1 LHPSQ
6 RLKAKGIVLRD
17 APIYLDYQATTPLDP
32 RVLDAMLPFYRERF
46 GNPHSATHAYGWQA
60 EEAVEA
66 ARGHVARLVGAK
78 PAEIIFTSGATEAN
92 NLAIKGLAKPGGHI
106 VTVATEHECVLA
118 AAEAVERG
126 GMRVTYLPVM
136 ADGLIDLDH
145 VTAALT
151 PETVLVSVMAVNND
165 IGVIQNIQEI
175 AALAHTRG
183 VAFHSDA
190 AQAAG
195 KIALDVRA
203 QNIDLMSLS
212 AHKLYGPMGLGA
224 LYVHAGMADRLKPL
238 AHGGGQERGL
248 RPGTLPTPLCVGF
261 GEACRIA
268 LAEFEAEAAR
278 LLAMRGRLLEQLR
291 ASAPDRVV
299 NGSLTQRIPGNLNIA
314 FPGIEAEALIAALP
328 ELALATGSACSSA
341 VNEPSH
347 VLTALGL
354 SPDLAAGSLR
364 IGFGRF
370 TTEAELDRAG
380 RLIAAKVK
388 ELRPC

>member
-1 LHPSQ
+1 MP
-6 RLKAKGIVLRD
+6 D
-17 APIYLDYQATTPLDP
+17 ASIYLDYQATTPLDP

-46 GNPHSATHAYGWQA
+46 GNPHSASHAHGWQA

-66 ARGHVARLVGAK
+66 ARRHVAKLIGAR

-92 NLAIKGLAKPGGHI
+92 NLAIKGVARTGQHI

-118 AAEAVERG
+118 AAEAVERAG
-126 GMRVTYLPVM
+126 ARVTYLPVRS
-136 ADGLIDLDH
+136 DGLLDLEQ
-145 VTAALT
+145 VAAALT
-151 PETVLVSVMAVNND
+151 GDTVLVSVMAVNND
-165 IGVIQNIQEI
+165 IGVIQDIAEI
-175 AALAHTRG
+175 ARMCRQRG
-183 VAFHSDA
+183 IAFHSDA

-195 KIALDVRA
+195 KIALDVTA
-203 QNIDLMSLS
+203 HAIDLMSLS
-212 AHKLYGPMGLGA
+212 AHKLYGPMGIGA
-224 LYVHAGMADRLKPL
+224 LSVRTAISGRLQPL
-238 AHGGGQERGL
+238 IHGGGQERGL
-248 RPGTLPTPLCVGF
+248 RPGTLPVALVVGF

-278 LLAMRGRLLEQLR
+278 LSAMRDRLVEQLR
-291 ASAPDRVV
+291 ASAPDMVV

-354 SPDLAAGSLR
+354 SPELAAGSLR
-364 IGFGRF
+364 VGFGRF
-370 TTEAELDRAG
+370 TTEAELDLAAQK
-380 RLIAAKVK
+380 IAAKVK
-388 ELRPC
+388 ELRAC

>member
-1 LHPSQ
+1 
-6 RLKAKGIVLRD
+6 
-17 APIYLDYQATTPLDP
+17 
-32 RVLDAMLPFYRERF
+32 
-46 GNPHSATHAYGWQA
+46 
-60 EEAVEA
+60 
-66 ARGHVARLVGAK
+66 
-78 PAEIIFTSGATEAN
+78 
-92 NLAIKGLAKPGGHI
+92 
-106 VTVATEHECVLA
+106 
-118 AAEAVERG
+118 
-126 GMRVTYLPVM
+126 
-136 ADGLIDLDH
+136 
-145 VTAALT
+145 
-151 PETVLVSVMAVNND
+151 MAVNND

-278 LLAMRGRLLEQLR
+278 LLAMRDRLLEQLR
-291 ASAPDRVV
+291 ASAPDMVV
-299 NGSLTQRIPGNLNIA
+299 NGSLTRRIPGNLNIA
-314 FPGIEAEALIAALP
+314 FPGIEAESLIARLP

-354 SPDLAAGSLR
+354 SPELAAGSLR

-370 TTEAELDRAG
+370 TTEAELDRAAQ
-380 RLIAAKVK
+380 LIAAKVK

>member
-1 LHPSQ
+1 M
-6 RLKAKGIVLRD
+6 RD

-66 ARGHVARLVGAK
+66 ARRHVARLIGAK

-92 NLAIKGLAKPGGHI
+92 NLAIKGFVRTGQHI

-118 AAEAVERG
+118 SAEAVERTG
-126 GMRVTYLPVM
+126 ARVTYLPVKS
-136 ADGLIDLDH
+136 DGLLDPER
-145 VTAALT
+145 VASALT
-151 PETVLVSVMAVNND
+151 TDTVLVSVMAVNND
-165 IGVIQNIQEI
+165 VGVIQNIAAI
-175 AALAHTRG
+175 ARMCHTRG
-183 VAFHSDA
+183 IAFHSDA

-195 KIALDVRA
+195 KIALDVAA
-203 QNIDLMSLS
+203 QGVDLMSLS
-212 AHKLYGPMGLGA
+212 AHKLYGPMGIGA
-224 LYVHAGMADRLKPL
+224 LYVRTGISGRLQPL
-238 AHGGGQERGL
+238 VHGGGQERGL
-248 RPGTLPTPLCVGF
+248 RPGTLPVALVVGF

-268 LAEFEAEAAR
+268 LSEFEGEAAR
-278 LLAMRGRLLEQLR
+278 LLVMRDRLLDQLR
-291 ASAPDRVV
+291 AAAPDMVV

-314 FPGIEAEALIAALP
+314 FPGIEAEALIARLP

-354 SPDLAAGSLR
+354 SPELAAGSLR

-380 RLIAAKVK
+380 QLIAAKVK
-388 ELRPC
+388 DLRTC

>member
-1 LHPSQ
+1 M
-6 RLKAKGIVLRD
+6 RD

-66 ARGHVARLVGAK
+66 ARRHVARLIGAK

-136 ADGLIDLDH
+136 ADGLIDLDQ

-151 PETVLVSVMAVNND
+151 PETVLVSVMAVNNEF
-165 IGVIQNIQEI
+165 GVIQNIQEI

-278 LLAMRGRLLEQLR
+278 LLAMRDRLLEQLR
-291 ASAPDRVV
+291 ASAPDMVV
-299 NGSLTQRIPGNLNIA
+299 NGSLTRRIPGNLNIA
-314 FPGIEAEALIAALP
+314 FPGIEAESLIARLP

-354 SPDLAAGSLR
+354 SPELAAGSLR

-380 RLIAAKVK
+380 RLIAAAIKD
-388 ELRPC
+388 LRPC

>member
-1 LHPSQ
+1 M
-6 RLKAKGIVLRD
+6 RD

-291 ASAPDRVV
+291 ASAPDMVV

>member
-1 LHPSQ
+1 M
-6 RLKAKGIVLRD
+6 RD

-46 GNPHSATHAYGWQA
+46 GNPHSATHVYGWQA

-66 ARGHVARLVGAK
+66 ARRHVARLIGAK

-92 NLAIKGLAKPGGHI
+92 NLAIKGFARTGQHV

-118 AAEAVERG
+118 AAEAVERTG
-126 GMRVTYLPVM
+126 ARVTYLPVKS
-136 ADGLIDLDH
+136 DGLLDPERLA
-145 VTAALT
+145 AALT
-151 PETVLVSVMAVNND
+151 GDTVLVSVMAVNND
-165 IGVIQNIQEI
+165 IGVIQDIAEI
-175 AALAHTRG
+175 ARMCHMRG
-183 VAFHSDA
+183 IAFHSDA

-195 KIALDVRA
+195 KMALDVGG

-212 AHKLYGPMGLGA
+212 AHKLYGPMGIGA
-224 LYVHAGMADRLKPL
+224 LYVRTAISARLQPL
-238 AHGGGQERGL
+238 VHGGGQERGL
-248 RPGTLPTPLCVGF
+248 RPGTLPVALVVGF

-278 LLAMRGRLLEQLR
+278 LLAMRGRLLDQLR
-291 ASAPDRVV
+291 AAAPDMVV

-354 SPDLAAGSLR
+354 SPELAAGSLR

>member
-1 LHPSQ
+1 M
-6 RLKAKGIVLRD
+6 RD

-66 ARGHVARLVGAK
+66 ARRHVARLIGAK

-136 ADGLIDLDH
+136 ADGLIDLDQ

-278 LLAMRGRLLEQLR
+278 LLAMRDRLLEQLR
-291 ASAPDRVV
+291 ASAPDMVV
-299 NGSLTQRIPGNLNIA
+299 NGSLTRRIPGNLNIA
-314 FPGIEAEALIAALP
+314 FPGIEAESLIARLP

-354 SPDLAAGSLR
+354 SPELAAGSLR

-380 RLIAAKVK
+380 RLIAAAIKD
-388 ELRPC
+388 LRPC

>member
-1 LHPSQ
+1 M
-6 RLKAKGIVLRD
+6 RD